1 MAGRVAERRG
11 AGRPGIIGCVSEN
24 RDDRPHRSRD
34 TGSTAGPGGESGAGS
49 VGRTGPQ
56 PEEIRFFGTTWVRH
70 DGGYGLRRVAV
81 AAGSLAA
88 AVAGC
93 LVLRFAYQGLETARV
108 GGFVNLLV
116 IVTFAVCSAIA
127 FRKTWEGFSR
137 RSVDPAREE
146 SLRSLRM
153 IGFIGA
159 LLAYFFRSLTEA
171 PGEKLRRGEY
181 EAAVAR
187 YEKRRG
193 ARTGNPAARKKP
205 KRK

>member
-1 MAGRVAERRG
+1 M
-11 AGRPGIIGCVSEN
+11 SEN
-24 RDDRPHRSRD
+24 RDDRSHRSR
-34 TGSTAGPGGESGAGS
+34 TSGSAAGPGGESGAGS
-49 VGRTGPQ
+49 GGRAGPQ
-56 PEEIRFFGTTWVRH
+56 PEEIRFFGTTWVDH
-70 DGGYGLRRVAV
+70 DGGYGLRRAAV

-108 GGFVNLLV
+108 GGFVDLLV
-116 IVTFAVCSAIA
+116 IVTFAVCSAVA

-137 RSVDPAREE
+137 RPADPAREE

-159 LLAYFFRSLTEA
+159 LLAYFLRSLTEA
-171 PGEKLRRGEY
+171 PGEKLRRVEY
-181 EAAVAR
+181 ETALAQ

-193 ARTGNPAARKKP
+193 SRTGNPAARR
-205 KRK
+205 KRKRG

>member
-1 MAGRVAERRG
+1 M
-11 AGRPGIIGCVSEN
+11 SEN
-24 RDDRPHRSRD
+24 REDSPDRSRSP
-34 TGSTAGPGGESGAGS
+34 GSAPGPAGESGAGS
-49 VGRTGPQ
+49 GGRVGPQ
-56 PEEIRFFGTTWVRH
+56 PEEIRFFGTTWLHH
-70 DGGYGLRRVAV
+70 DNGYVLRRVAV

-127 FRKTWEGFSR
+127 FRKIWEGFSR
-137 RSVDPAREE
+137 RPADPARDE

-159 LLAYFFRSLTEA
+159 LLAYFFRSLIEA
-171 PGEKLRRGEY
+171 PGEKLRRAEY
-181 EAAVAR
+181 ESAVAQ